1 MRECCSGTSACEP
14 ARSTLR
20 VASSLLMP
28 SSRST
33 HVATVPLR
41 PIPNPQCMGHFCP
54 LRSLSAILTTNVR
67 KAGLSAALGAL
78 KSGMGKFSTP
88 QGSAWSARAS
98 AYGGDLRKAVKP
110 PKPGGP
116 GDASPKRLARMPQE
130 TISRGGPYLRYPFFR
145 SLTRI
150 GERTH
155 ASGHIARDS
164 AAAAPCLREREGG
177 FASFFTPAPSGTDL
191 PHLATP
197 HAGTIVSLVQL
208 SRARVW

>member
-20 VASSLLMP
+20 LASSLLMP

-67 KAGLSAALGAL
+67 KAGLSAALGAP

-110 PKPGGP
+110 PKPGAQATRRRNG
-116 GDASPKRLARMPQE
+116 
-130 TISRGGPYLRYPFFR
+130 LR
-145 SLTRI
+145 
-150 GERTH
+150 E
-155 ASGHIARDS
+155 
-164 AAAAPCLREREGG
+164 CLRRRFLEGG
-177 FASFFTPAPSGTDL
+177 HTLGTAFFVHLRGSANALMPLATSLGTRPRQLRAYGSGKVASLLSLRPHPPAPTCRTL
-191 PHLATP
+191 PHHTQ
-197 HAGTIVSLVQL
+197 V
-208 SRARVW
+208 R